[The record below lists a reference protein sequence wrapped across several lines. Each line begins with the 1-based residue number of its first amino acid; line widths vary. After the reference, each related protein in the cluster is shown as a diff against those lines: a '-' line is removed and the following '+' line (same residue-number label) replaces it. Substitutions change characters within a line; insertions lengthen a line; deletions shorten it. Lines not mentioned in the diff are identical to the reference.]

1 MKHSTEYAKV
11 DYHSVPKLVG
21 AVVQG
26 AARRE
31 VPGQGPSKVSGPFS
45 RGLFD
50 TTPTSGTFQRKKIK
64 FTHV

>member
-31 VPGQGPSKVSGPFS
+31 VPQARDPARSVGRLVGGYLIQLQPQE
-45 RGLFD
+45 LFKE
-50 TTPTSGTFQRKKIK
+50 KK
-64 FTHV
+64 